1 MDYLILFRITIILF
15 IFYFIKIC
23 ITKSNKVKNEM
34 NNYNIHKFT
43 MFK

>member
-23 ITKSNKVKNEM
+23 IAKSNEVKNEM
-34 NNYNIHKFT
+34 NNYINIFT